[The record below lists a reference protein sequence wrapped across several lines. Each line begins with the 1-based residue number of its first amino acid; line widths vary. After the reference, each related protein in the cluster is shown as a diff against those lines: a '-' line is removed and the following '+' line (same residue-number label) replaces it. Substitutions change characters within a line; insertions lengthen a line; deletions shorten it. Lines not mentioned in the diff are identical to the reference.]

1 MTKKN
6 ILKNKSKDEFFDE
19 ILELRE
25 KLRKQEEEN
34 KKLKWHNLLWRLEK
48 TINETLLF
56 IADFSVPFD
65 NNQAERNLR
74 MVQLKNKVSWCFRS
88 FDWWKY
94 FMRIRSYTLKGHLV
108 FEL

>member
-34 KKLKWHNLLWRLEK
+34 KKLK
-48 TINETLLF
+48 
-56 IADFSVPFD
+56 
-65 NNQAERNLR
+65 
-74 MVQLKNKVSWCFRS
+74 
-88 FDWWKY
+88 
-94 FMRIRSYTLKGHLV
+94 
-108 FEL
+108 